1 MKIRHAETVDAV
13 VAGFTGTAR
22 HPKALVVR
30 LPDGQAVLS
39 QRLTAALASRI
50 GPHLV
55 PQSGPAST
63 TSGDSYIP
71 VDGDVVVEVVVGTT
85 RSGVVA
91 VLRLR

>member
-1 MKIRHAETVDAV
+1 MKIRHADTVDAV

-30 LPDGQAVLS
+30 LPDGRAVLS
-39 QRLTAALASRI
+39 QRLSTALSSLI

-55 PQSGPAST
+55 PRSGPAST

-85 RSGVVA
+85 RNAVVT
-91 VLRLR
+91 VVRLH